1 MNERFDMT
9 PVALYARV
17 SSDRQDV
24 DLSVSAQLRALRE
37 YAQKHGYL
45 VAREYVDEA
54 ESGRIADRPQFQRM
68 LDEAAKPEAPF
79 KEILV
84 WKFSRFTRKREHAVA
99 FKAMLRRR
107 GVRVVSITEQ
117 ADDTPTGKLLEAIIE
132 SVDEFYSE
140 NLAQEVARGMREA
153 ASRGFWVT
161 TYAPYG
167 YRKVYVQDGPKKR
180 PKLELDP
187 PASAVARRI
196 FDMALQGSSTL
207 DVTKALNLEGVAS
220 PRGKQWS
227 KTSVHNLLLNEA
239 YTGTL
244 VWGTTAKDGAPPV
257 RVEGAHPAIVSK
269 RQFRRVTKLLGSR
282 APKKVHPRRSASP
295 YLLSGLLRCE
305 TCGKAMTAA
314 EAKGGK
320 YTYYVCHSLLKRG
333 SGACETPRLNAKS
346 FEKLIVDELRANILT
361 ESNIRDLVKLLD
373 EEMDGVAHEQR
384 QRLQTIDEELEDV
397 KKQLGRVWNF
407 VAKSDSVD
415 VAEASDLIVELRER
429 KEKLEVAAEEARGL
443 FSERRQFLDS
453 ADTVA
458 TFAAEMSDFLKTSEL
473 TETRAFVHSFVKE
486 IEVKPGKAAIVYS
499 IPTPED
505 SPIGGADT
513 AEVALNGRVRSTVKS
528 GGPDLTKSRTE
539 ADSEVTPSFGMG
551 MVYVRTASS
560 PVTSMPSTKLRMS
573 ALHSGIVP
581 SSRKSRKS
589 ATYSLISSVVGSS
602 TLRCSSWRSASSRSF
617 SSRFLDFAPIFEQRL
632 ADYVMPDVAWTGGI
646 SELRRI
652 ASMAETY
659 YIPFSPHDA
668 IGPVTLMAAFHV

>member
-24 DLSVSAQLRALRE
+24 DLSVSAQLRALRD
-37 YAQKHGYL
+37 YAEKHSYL

-54 ESGRIADRPQFQRM
+54 ESGRIADRPQFQKM
-68 LDEAAKPEAPF
+68 LDEASKPEAPF

-140 NLAQEVARGMREA
+140 NLAQEVTRGMREA

-187 PASAVARRI
+187 PADAVARRI
-196 FDMALQGSSTL
+196 FDMVLQGSSIL
-207 DVTKALNLEGVAS
+207 DVTKALNAEGVAS
-220 PRGKQWS
+220 PRGKQWL
-227 KTSVHNLLLNEA
+227 KTTVHNVLLNEA

-257 RVEGAHPAIVSK
+257 RVEDAHPAIVSK
-269 RQFRRVTKLLGSR
+269 RQFQRAKKLLGSR

-314 EAKGGK
+314 EAKSGK

-333 SGACETPRLNAKS
+333 SGTCKTPRLNAKS
-346 FEKLIVDELRANILT
+346 FEALIVDEIRANVLT

-384 QRLQTIDEELEDV
+384 ERLQTIDGELEDV
-397 KKQLGRVWNF
+397 KKQLSRVWHF
-407 VAKSDSVD
+407 VARSDSVD

-443 FSERRQFLDS
+443 LSERRRFLDS
-453 ADTVA
+453 ADTIA

-499 IPTPED
+499 IPTPDD
-505 SPIGGADT
+505 SPIGGADA
-513 AEVALNGRVRSTVKS
+513 AEVALTGRVRSTVQS
-528 GGPDLTKSRTE
+528 GGPEWTADRTVFE
-539 ADSEVTPSFGMG
+539 MWLG
-551 MVYVRTASS
+551 
-560 PVTSMPSTKLRMS
+560 
-573 ALHSGIVP
+573 AL
-581 SSRKSRKS
+581 
-589 ATYSLISSVVGSS
+589 
-602 TLRCSSWRSASSRSF
+602 
-617 SSRFLDFAPIFEQRL
+617 
-632 ADYVMPDVAWTGGI
+632 
-646 SELRRI
+646 
-652 ASMAETY
+652 
-659 YIPFSPHDA
+659 
-668 IGPVTLMAAFHV
+668 